1 MFASSVCG
9 RFLTTVMTRT
19 CITSSARS
27 NFFPVR
33 SHCEMYPNIELDG
46 PALLKDLK
54 EVVLHARAGENSIS
68 ECVHGTLKVVCRNRH
83 DRPVAFAL

>member
-1 MFASSVCG
+1 
-9 RFLTTVMTRT
+9 
-19 CITSSARS
+19 
-27 NFFPVR
+27 
-33 SHCEMYPNIELDG
+33 MYPNIELDG